1 MPKYDKYYAKWMANI
16 AKCSKYHAKCKVT
29 MPKCSKYHAKWQ
41 VLVPNCCKYKANG
54 TGKENKNPYT
64 KPEAKKIKNYSTP
77 EDRGAG
83 SRHFFARETTGQDTA
98 WKEPRGS
105 QRAAARVGFVRCD
118 TIGDGNCQFVALA
131 FSSDKGVDHH
141 SLRTQ
146 IVEQLREK
154 HNMFADK
161 FDTKFGD
168 FNAYLEYM
176 AHDGSWGDECTLE
189 CAAHLFQ
196 RPIQVICPDPEHDRL
211 FLPPESAPDDSLDAD
226 LVLAFVAWG
235 HYEATV
241 PLANE
246 GTCAASTA
254 DEGPL
259 APHGG
264 PPSHS
269 NSAVAPGAPK
279 AARRR
284 RLPASFQSSCN
295 FDASRFYRQTWA
307 CFKGLSKVYIGRR
320 FS

>member
-1 MPKYDKYYAKWMANI
+1 MLAADI
-16 AKCSKYHAKCKVT
+16 SL
-29 MPKCSKYHAKWQ
+29 Q
-41 VLVPNCCKYKANG
+41 
-54 TGKENKNPYT
+54 E
-64 KPEAKKIKNYSTP
+64 KPEAKTLFERN
-77 EDRGAG
+77 
-83 SRHFFARETTGQDTA
+83 REAVNERLRELGL
-98 WKEPRGS
+98 
-105 QRAAARVGFVRCD
+105 VRCD

-146 IVEQLREK
+146 IVELLREK

-161 FDTKFGD
+161 FDTKFGN

-176 AHDGSWGDECTLE
+176 AQDGSWGDECTLE

-259 APHGG
+259 SLAPHGG
-264 PPSHS
+264 PLPPHS

-284 RLPASFQSSCN
+284 RLPASFQSSAN
-295 FDASRFYRQTWA
+295 FDASRFYRETWA